1 MRVAYIAG
9 PYRANTIADVVRN
22 IRFAES
28 YAVKYWKLGFAVI
41 CPHMN
46 TALFD
51 GHAEDSVWLAGG
63 LELLRRCDV
72 LVMIPGWQRS
82 SGSIEELKLA
92 EELNK
97 EIIYERR
104 I

>member
-9 PYRANTIADVVRN
+9 PYRGKTIADVVQN

-63 LELLRRCDV
+63 LEFVRRSDII
-72 LVMIPGWQRS
+72 VMIPGWQRS
-82 SGSIEELKLA
+82 SGSIKELELA
-92 EELNK
+92 KQLNMVA
-97 EIIYERR
+97 IYE
-104 I
+104 

>member
-9 PYRANTIADVVRN
+9 PYRGKTIADIVKN

-28 YAVKYWKLGFAVI
+28 YAVKYWNIGYCVI

-51 GHAEDSVWLAGG
+51 GHAPDTVWLAGG
-63 LELLRRCDV
+63 LELLRRSDV
-72 LVMIPGWQRS
+72 VVMIPGWQRS
-82 SGSIEELKLA
+82 SGSIAELKLA
-92 EELNK
+92 EQLNK
-97 EIIYERR
+97 EIIYED
-104 I
+104 